1 MFWDKKKKDDGLPE
15 LPRSS
20 SLPLRYPPMAA
31 TPKDELDS
39 EDAEI
44 HELPAFP
51 DSPMRKGFSQ
61 SAIKDAI
68 TQEEI
73 GEEIPELPAKHVI
86 KRVELQEWQPKTSP
100 IADLPVSPMPKSRE
114 NKPIFVRVDKYQIA
128 LSALDNV
135 KAKLTEIE
143 DLMKQIREVK
153 SREDAELSSWEVEME
168 NIKARIQTVMSE
180 IFDKAEY

>member
-1 MFWDKKKKDDGLPE
+1 MFWDKKKKDEGLPE

-20 SLPLRYPPMAA
+20 SLPLRYPPMAT
-31 TPKDELDS
+31 TPKDDLDH
-39 EDAEI
+39 EDTEI

-51 DSPMRKGFSQ
+51 DSPMRSGFSQ
-61 SAIKDAI
+61 TAIKDAI
-68 TQEEI
+68 SQEEI
-73 GEEIPELPAKHVI
+73 GEEIPELPARPAI
-86 KRVELQEWQPKTSP
+86 KRMEMQEWQPKTSP
-100 IADLPVSPMPKSRE
+100 IADLPSPSMSKSRE
-114 NKPIFVRVDKYQIA
+114 AKPIFVRVDKYQIA

-153 SREDAELSSWEVEME
+153 NREDQELSSWEVEME